1 MGEAAPPTYIGDSLM
16 GGLLEHG
23 RIRENRRISDQP
35 ASRLRYLLKP
45 AIRDEDARN
54 WRINDSTARPSPRH
68 GLPNRI
74 EVRDD
79 ALARLEDGLKLNLNE
94 PTTKIRGHCTGAEG
108 TRP

>member
-1 MGEAAPPTYIGDSLM
+1 MRMPGIGGSMILTPA
-16 GGLLEHG
+16 
-23 RIRENRRISDQP
+23 RRF
-35 ASRLRYLLKP
+35 AM
-45 AIRDEDARN
+45 
-54 WRINDSTARPSPRH
+54 

>member
-1 MGEAAPPTYIGDSLM
+1 MILTPA
-16 GGLLEHG
+16 
-23 RIRENRRISDQP
+23 RRL
-35 ASRLRYLLKP
+35 AM
-45 AIRDEDARN
+45 
-54 WRINDSTARPSPRH
+54 